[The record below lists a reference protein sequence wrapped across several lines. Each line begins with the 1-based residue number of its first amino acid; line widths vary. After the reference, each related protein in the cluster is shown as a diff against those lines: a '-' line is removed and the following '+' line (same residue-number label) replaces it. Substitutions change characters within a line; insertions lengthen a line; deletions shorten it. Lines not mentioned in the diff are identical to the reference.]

1 MKNSKKEM
9 MAELKA
15 ILKRAQIEPNAKYLT
30 AKQVEVVFG
39 IPQKTALNR
48 SNLPTHHPRHIP
60 SVRLKGGRKKY
71 FERKVMDRMMKIGR
85 PAQ

>member
-1 MKNSKKEM
+1 MDKKTFKN
-9 MAELKA
+9 ELKELL
-15 ILKRAQIEPNAKYLT
+15 IRAEIAPNAKYLT

-48 SNLPTHHPRHIP
+48 SNLPTQHPRHIP
-60 SVRLKGGRKKY
+60 SVRLKGGRKKF
-71 FERKVMDRMMKIGR
+71 FERKVMDRLMKIGR